1 MLRGALTS
9 VYKVR
14 SGTDVLVCTGAAA
27 GKRLVEGLRHP
38 TTSGGLSVAYFLSL
52 STAGVNNFHLSAFT
66 AGDISEKKFRWANGG
81 EISKTFGNARQ
92 WVEMKHRTLCQ
103 RSS

>member
-14 SGTDVLVCTGAAA
+14 SGTDVLLVCTGAAA

-38 TTSGGLSVAYFLSL
+38 TTSGGLSVA
-52 STAGVNNFHLSAFT
+52 GVNNFHLSAFT
-66 AGDISEKKFRWANGG
+66 TGDISEKKFRWANGG